1 MDISYY
7 KKYEPIDGKWYITKE
22 LGSGAYGTVFE
33 VERKDYGNMKA
44 AMKVITIPSSPS
56 ELKSFRSENY
66 DLDEQ
71 SVTSY
76 FYGFVEE
83 FVKEFQLMA
92 ELKGHSNIVSYED
105 HDIVKHS
112 DGIGWDIFIR
122 MELLK
127 SMNDHYADNPP
138 TVDEVVKLGIHICK
152 ALEVCKEFNIIHRD
166 IKPSNIFVSRT
177 GEYKLGDFGVART
190 LEKTSSGLSKKGTY
204 TYMAPE
210 VFKGESYGA
219 NVDIYSLGIVMYRL
233 LNNNLEPFRT
243 DRTYANAEMA
253 LEKRMKGE
261 ALPEPMNADKNLS
274 KIILKACSYS
284 PKERYQSATEMREA
298 LESLTLGDVK
308 TSYDNMSME
317 NSVVDA
323 TEKTESIF
331 GQPNISSVEEGNILK
346 EDSVKAD
353 EFDEKFEKTQSVF
366 DIENKVHN
374 VEFKEP
380 FLETKKDAGKL
391 PHTLKLIGFGLL
403 FFVNL
408 CWVGVFAGYI
418 INYDPISMIE
428 CVAMALAGLGF
439 ILNKDKY
446 KLDNIIGW
454 LIILGTVILID
465 DSLLHIL
472 NIAGIFAGWV
482 VRALIHL
489 FAFVMAF
496 DSIKR
501 KNYGIGIGILIT
513 VLLYI
518 PITGFL
524 PYAIKPLLLIVCSAL
539 QFMYCYSNK

>member
-177 GEYKLGDFGVART
+177 GEYKLGDFGVG
-190 LEKTSSGLSKKGTY
+190 S
-204 TYMAPE
+204 
-210 VFKGESYGA
+210 
-219 NVDIYSLGIVMYRL
+219 
-233 LNNNLEPFRT
+233 
-243 DRTYANAEMA
+243 
-253 LEKRMKGE
+253 
-261 ALPEPMNADKNLS
+261 
-274 KIILKACSYS
+274 
-284 PKERYQSATEMREA
+284 
-298 LESLTLGDVK
+298 
-308 TSYDNMSME
+308 
-317 NSVVDA
+317 
-323 TEKTESIF
+323 
-331 GQPNISSVEEGNILK
+331 
-346 EDSVKAD
+346 
-353 EFDEKFEKTQSVF
+353 
-366 DIENKVHN
+366 
-374 VEFKEP
+374 
-380 FLETKKDAGKL
+380 
-391 PHTLKLIGFGLL
+391 
-403 FFVNL
+403 
-408 CWVGVFAGYI
+408 
-418 INYDPISMIE
+418 
-428 CVAMALAGLGF
+428 
-439 ILNKDKY
+439 
-446 KLDNIIGW
+446 
-454 LIILGTVILID
+454 
-465 DSLLHIL
+465 
-472 NIAGIFAGWV
+472 
-482 VRALIHL
+482 
-489 FAFVMAF
+489 
-496 DSIKR
+496 
-501 KNYGIGIGILIT
+501 
-513 VLLYI
+513 
-518 PITGFL
+518 
-524 PYAIKPLLLIVCSAL
+524 
-539 QFMYCYSNK
+539 